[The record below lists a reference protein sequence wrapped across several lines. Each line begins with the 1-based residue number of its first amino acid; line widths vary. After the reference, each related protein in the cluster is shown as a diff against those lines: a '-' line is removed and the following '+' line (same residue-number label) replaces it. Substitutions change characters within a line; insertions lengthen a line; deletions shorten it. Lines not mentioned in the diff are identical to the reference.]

1 MTTLTKPR
9 RFPFTAAQRRILLAL
24 ACAVGLRMLGLFL
37 VLPVFTLYG
46 LQFTDSR
53 FLVGLAFGAYGLT
66 MALLQLPFGR
76 LSDRIGRKNV
86 LLLGMSVFTLG
97 SFLCAIP
104 GWLPGPWQIATLIFG
119 RLVQGGG
126 AIISTA
132 FATVADRV
140 EPENR
145 SVAMAVLGIPIG
157 AAFVLGVV
165 GGPILAGRLG
175 IASLFWTTGVLG
187 LGTVALLARL
197 LPAALGESRAAAPIH
212 TVLDRRTIAPLHAGG
227 FLTNFFMTSFF
238 FFFPLIATGRHE
250 LEMAEYYRLLIPMMV
265 VSGVTTFAL
274 SWVADRGFGRVVAA
288 GLFLALLLSGILLFK
303 PQAGGLEGSHL
314 MAVLV
319 PGTLFFVGF
328 SGLEPIL
335 PSQVS
340 KAAPENAY
348 GTALGVYNTAQFL
361 GSFAG
366 GSVAG
371 ALASRAS
378 AGIMSV
384 LAAAA
389 LSGFLLMLFRRE
401 APGRARV

>member
-1 MTTLTKPR
+1 
-9 RFPFTAAQRRILLAL
+9 
-24 ACAVGLRMLGLFL
+24 MLGLFL

-66 MALLQLPFGR
+66 MAILQLPFGR
-76 LSDRIGRKNV
+76 LSDRIGRRNV

-97 SFLCAIP
+97 SFLCAVP
-104 GWLPGPWQIATLIFG
+104 GWFPAPWSIVALILG

-132 FATVADRV
+132 FATVADHV

-145 SVAMAVLGIPIG
+145 SMAMAVLGIPIG

-165 GGPILAGRLG
+165 GGPILAGHFG
-175 IASLFWTTGVLG
+175 VGSLFWLTGTLG

-197 LPAALGESRAAAPIH
+197 LPETFFLPQTPAPLRS
-212 TVLDRRTIAPLHAGG
+212 VLEGRSLVPLHAGG
-227 FLTNFFMTSFF
+227 FLSNFFMTSFF

-250 LEMAEYYRLLIPMMV
+250 LAMAEYYRLLIPMMV
-265 VSGVTTFAL
+265 VAGATTFVL
-274 SWVADRGFGRVVAA
+274 SWVVDRGFSRIVVA
-288 GLFLALLLSGILLFK
+288 GLFLVLLVSAVLLFQ
-303 PQAGGLEGSHL
+303 PQTGGLERNHL
-314 MAVLV
+314 MAVLI

-335 PSQVS
+335 PSLVS
-340 KAAPENAY
+340 KSAPENAY
-348 GTALGVYNTAQFL
+348 GTALGVYNTSQFL

-371 ALASRAS
+371 ALASGSSGTVMTAL
-378 AGIMSV
+378 V
-384 LAAAA
+384 AAA
-389 LSGFLLMLFRRE
+389 LAGFLLMLFREDTQRS
-401 APGRARV
+401 ARA